1 MRRREFIIRVAGLS
15 AVSPLLVA
23 HAQQSARMA
32 KIGVLWHAGSAEEEK
47 IYLDVL
53 TKAFSSFGY
62 VEGKNVVFSHRFP
75 AEQPDRYQSLA
86 RELVESNVDV
96 IVAITEPGAVALK
109 RITSTIPVVFGVVA
123 DPVGSGLVASL
134 AHPGGNLTGL
144 SFMATDLTGKR
155 LSLLKEAIP
164 SLTRVALLQDRSLG
178 SVASTTNLELYSKAA
193 KAMGLILDRVEVP
206 TPAAI
211 DGAFSVAAE
220 HGCQAAILSG
230 AMLANEGARVGVSA
244 LAHRVPT
251 VSIWS
256 EKVAYGLLMSYGQD
270 VDETL
275 RKMASYVDKIL
286 RGAKPAD
293 LPVEQPTRL
302 KFVINLTV
310 AKALGLTMPPT
321 LLASADEVI
330 E

>member
-1 MRRREFIIRVAGLS
+1 MRRREFIIRIAGLS
-15 AVSPLLVA
+15 AAWPLIA
-23 HAQQSARMA
+23 HAQQSQKMA

-47 IYLDVL
+47 VYLSML
-53 TKAFSSFGY
+53 TKALGDLGY
-62 VEGKNVVFSHRFP
+62 VEGKNIVFSHRFP
-75 AEQPDRYQSLA
+75 AEQPDRYRSLA

-109 RITSTIPVVFGVVA
+109 QITSTIPIVFGVVA
-123 DPVGSGLVASL
+123 DPVGSGFVASL

-164 SLTRVALLQDRSLG
+164 SLSRVALLQDRSLG

-193 KAMGLILDRVEVP
+193 GTMGLILDRVEVP
-206 TPAAI
+206 TPDAI

-220 HGCQAAILSG
+220 HGCQAAILFG
-230 AMLANEGARVGVSA
+230 GMLANEGMRVGASA
-244 LAHRVPT
+244 LAHGVPT
-251 VSIWS
+251 LSVWS
-256 EKVAYGLLMSYGQD
+256 EKVGYGLLMSYGQD
-270 VDETL
+270 VDETF
-275 RKMASYVDKIL
+275 RKLARYVDQIL

-302 KFVINLTV
+302 KLVINLKA
-310 AKALGLTMPPT
+310 AKVLGLTMPVS
-321 LLASADEVI
+321 LLTAADEVI

>member
-1 MRRREFIIRVAGLS
+1 MWVAGCA
-15 AVSPLLVA
+15 AVRPLIA
-23 HAQQSARMA
+23 HAQQTTKIA
-32 KIGVLWHAGSAEEEK
+32 KVGVLWHAGSVEEEK
-47 IYLDVL
+47 VYLDSL
-53 TKAFSSFGY
+53 TKAFIDFGY

-75 AEQPDRYQSLA
+75 AEQPDRYRSLA
-86 RELVESNVDV
+86 RELVDSNVDA

-109 RITSTIPVVFGVVA
+109 QITSTIPVVFGVVA

-144 SFMATDLTGKR
+144 SFMAIDLTGKR

-164 SLTRVALLQDRSLG
+164 SLNRVALLQDLSLG
-178 SVASTTNLELYSKAA
+178 SVASTTYLALYSKAA
-193 KAMGLILDRVEVP
+193 KAMGLILDRIEVP
-206 TPAAI
+206 TPDAI
-211 DGAFSVAAE
+211 DGAFSAAAE
-220 HGCQAAILSG
+220 HGCQAAILFG
-230 AMLANEGARVGVSA
+230 AMLANEGARVGASA
-244 LAHRVPT
+244 LTHRVPT

-256 EKVAYGLLMSYGQD
+256 EKVAFGLLMSYGQD

-302 KFVINLTV
+302 KLVINL
-310 AKALGLTMPPT
+310 KAARTLGLTIPPT
-321 LLASADEVI
+321 LLISADEVI